1 MARRRHDGALTALLE
16 FAGTLPPLAGLALAA
31 GSYFLLH
38 WWADVPPTA
47 LPADLRPANVVA
59 SAVLKGLLLGAQYVF
74 PAIFLMGALASAI
87 KRALRRAREVRSAM
101 APVAPQEAQPDRGPR
116 NEHDIYRIW
125 TGDWEDAPGP
135 SRRVDTSAWNLELLR
150 ALEWKRFEEL
160 CAAYF
165 RLLGF
170 RTLLAKPGP
179 DGGVDIH
186 LIAEGD
192 AKPGVLVQCKA
203 WSTYDVGVK
212 CIRELL
218 GVMAA
223 EQVREGVFVTT
234 GRFTQPA
241 RDFAGGKEIMLID
254 GPDLL
259 RKIDALADDQRS
271 SLLALATAGDFTRP
285 TCPSCGVKM
294 VRRIAKASGDPFW
307 GCENFPGC
315 RTTLRIAAEAMA

>member
-1 MARRRHDGALTALLE
+1 MARRRRGGALDAL
-16 FAGTLPPLAGLALAA
+16 FGITGTLPPLAGVALAA
-31 GSYFLLH
+31 GSYFLFH
-38 WWADVPPTA
+38 WWARLLPSQ
-47 LPADLRPANVVA
+47 LPADLRSA
-59 SAVLKGLLLGAQYVF
+59 SAMLSSVVKGAVLGAQYLL
-74 PAIFLMGALASAI
+74 PGIFLMGAAASAA
-87 KRALRRAREVRSAM
+87 KGLRRRAGDA
-101 APVAPQEAQPDRGPR
+101 APVPPPEAGRDPGPR

-125 TGDWEDAPGP
+125 SGDWDDASTPA
-135 SRRVDTSAWNLELLR
+135 REVDASAWTLELLR

-165 RLLGF
+165 RVLGF
-170 RTLLAKPGP
+170 RTQLAKPGP

-186 LIAEGD
+186 LIAHD
-192 AKPGVLVQCKA
+192 AEKAGVLVQCKA

-212 CIRELL
+212 SVRELL

-223 EQVREGVFVTT
+223 EQVGEGVFVTT
-234 GRFTQPA
+234 GRFTQAA

-254 GPDLL
+254 GPEFL
-259 RKIDALADDQRS
+259 RKIDALAGDHRS
-271 SLLALATAGDFTRP
+271 ALLALATAGDFTRP

-315 RTTLRIAAEAMA
+315 RTTLRIAADAVA